1 MKKIVLSIL
10 LSVASLCT
18 VFCQPKTVML
28 VLGSADPKVLDERI
42 QIALRLY
49 KIQAFDDII
58 VSGGCA
64 AHGSSICEASRMFDQ
79 MRASGIPE
87 KIIHKEENAKTT
99 VQNYI
104 FSRVLKDESG
114 KRIMQPGDTVFVVSN
129 HWHAVSVAARLQ
141 KYDGVVAR
149 FFIEGSQQP
158 KETDKLDYVNIF
170 NGEPD
175 NEKFIAK
182 GTWLTPDAVWS
193 TKDSIYYLSDNLL
206 YVSNPDNTSY
216 SVKKVSSERDVLK
229 SIALEKDLH
238 FIDNGNQWIIWNGS
252 KLQHVDK
259 STGEKVASYDWH
271 ELLRN
276 APESWKHSMN
286 TGFIQEGTLYLFSDS
301 KLLIANKRGK
311 YFDFVTESSA
321 DQYFKSWPFGWGKGN
336 VNAASINEEK
346 NEIQLYRNMEVLTL
360 DLKNR
365 TVKQVKPL
373 RLKWVNYE

>member
-1 MKKIVLSIL
+1 MKKIALSIL
-10 LSVASLCT
+10 LSGISLFS
-18 VFCQPKTVML
+18 VFCHSKTIML

-49 KIQAFDDII
+49 KIQTFDDII

-64 AHGSSICEASRMFDQ
+64 AHGSTICEASRMFDQ
-79 MRASGIPE
+79 MKASGIPPE
-87 KIIHKEENAKTT
+87 IIHKEENAKTT

-104 FSRVLKDESG
+104 FSRVLENESG
-114 KRIMQPGDTVFVVSN
+114 ERIMQPGDTVFVVSN

-158 KETDKLDYVNIF
+158 KETDKLDYVNIL
-170 NGEPD
+170 NGEID

-193 TKDSIYYLSDNLL
+193 KNDSIYYLIGTLL

-216 SVKKVSSERDVLK
+216 SVKKLSLEMDVLK
-229 SIALEKDLH
+229 SLELEKDLH
-238 FIDNGNQWIIWNGS
+238 FIDDGKQWVIWDGA
-252 KLQHVDK
+252 KLQTLDK
-259 STGEKVASYDWH
+259 SSGRKGAPFDWH

-286 TGFIQEGTLYLFSDS
+286 TGFIQEGSLYLFSDS
-301 KLLIANKRGK
+301 KLLIAKKKGK
-311 YFDFVTESSA
+311 YYDFVTESSA
-321 DQYFKSWPFGWGKGN
+321 DQYFKSWPFGWGKSN
-336 VNAASINEEK
+336 VNAASIDQQTK
-346 NEIQLYRNMEVLTL
+346 EIQLYRNMEVLSL
-360 DLKNR
+360 DLKKR

-373 RLKWVNYE
+373 RLKWVNY